1 MITKDNTIF
10 VDKFEYQNI
19 NQLLNKILKNL
30 ETFYKSNGYSPK
42 NLKMTVDMYYEI
54 REYNPNLIKF
64 KKGNGAYILGMKV
77 VF

>member
-1 MITKDNTIF
+1 MITKDNTVF
-10 VDKFEYQNI
+10 ADRFECENT
-19 NQLLNKILKNL
+19 NQLLNEILRRL

-42 NLKMTVDMYYEI
+42 NLKMTVDMYYKI

-64 KKGNGAYILGMKV
+64 EKGNGAYILGMKV

>member
-64 KKGNGAYILGMKV
+64 EKGNGAYILGMKV